1 MIPLLFNVVSYTA
14 LLKYSDNGLQSAISI
29 WKGCPSMGM
38 KSMESTALEWI
49 IILKLSAVTAVTS
62 PETLDVVFLKLQDI
76 NIVANANKPR
86 NNGKTIFFMIF
97 ILFIVRKGTI

>member
-1 MIPLLFNVVSYTA
+1 
-14 LLKYSDNGLQSAISI
+14 
-29 WKGCPSMGM
+29 MGM

-49 IILKLSAVTAVTS
+49 IILKLSAVTAVAS